1 MQKWK
6 VILVIAAMT
15 FQSLGYPVMARETKL
30 LETAAPVLDFSAK
43 SAVVMEQGSKEVLFA
58 KDKDKELAP
67 ASVTKVMSLLLV
79 FEDLNKGKIK
89 LTDTVTVSEHAASMG
104 GSQVFLEVGEKQKV
118 KTLIKCVVISS
129 ANDAVVAL
137 AEHVCG
143 SEKAFVERMN
153 RKAKELGM
161 KHTTFQNAC
170 GLDAK
175 GHVTSAYDIALMTR
189 ELAQKYPE
197 VFEYTKIWMDTIIHK
212 TKKGEKEFGLSNTNK
227 LIRQYN
233 GCTGMKTGSTG
244 KAGFCL
250 SATATRNKIHMIAV
264 VMGCESSKTRIKD
277 ASTLLDYG
285 FSNCQRIR
293 SETTRKEIGKIL
305 VQKGQKAEVDCQKK
319 ITADLIDIKT
329 QKGKM
334 IKKIKI
340 DSVKAPVKKGQKIGE
355 IQYIKDGIMIH
366 KEKIIAQENIKKAD
380 FLTQIQKISAQYF
393 LILSHFL

>member
-6 VILVIAAMT
+6 VILLVAAILV
-15 FQSLGYPVMARETKL
+15 QSFHCPVMAREARF
-30 LETAAPVLDFSAK
+30 LETAAPVLDLSAK
-43 SAVVMEQGSKEVLFA
+43 SAVVMEQESKEILFA

-67 ASVTKVMSLLLV
+67 ASVTKIMSLLLI
-79 FEDLNKGKIK
+79 FEDLKQGKIK

-104 GSQVFLEVGEKQKV
+104 GSQVFLETGEKQQV
-118 KTLIKCVVISS
+118 QTLIKCVVISS

-143 SEKAFVERMN
+143 SEEAFVSRMN
-153 RKAKELGM
+153 KKARELGM

-189 ELAQKYPE
+189 ELAQRYPE
-197 VFEYTKIWMDTIIHK
+197 VFKYTKIWMDTIIHK

-227 LIRQYN
+227 LIRHYN

-264 VMGCESSKTRIKD
+264 VMGCESSKARIKD
-277 ASTLLDYG
+277 ARTLLDYG
-285 FSNCQRIR
+285 FSNCQRIH
-293 SETTRKEIGKIL
+293 SETTRKEIGRIP
-305 VQKGQKAEVDCQKK
+305 VQKGQRSAVTFSWQD
-319 ITADLIDIKT
+319 TSDL
-329 QKGKM
+329 
-334 IKKIKI
+334 
-340 DSVKAPVKKGQKIGE
+340 
-355 IQYIKDGIMIH
+355 
-366 KEKIIAQENIKKAD
+366 
-380 FLTQIQKISAQYF
+380 
-393 LILSHFL
+393 

>member
-1 MQKWK
+1 
-6 VILVIAAMT
+6 
-15 FQSLGYPVMARETKL
+15 
-30 LETAAPVLDFSAK
+30 
-43 SAVVMEQGSKEVLFA
+43 
-58 KDKDKELAP
+58 
-67 ASVTKVMSLLLV
+67 
-79 FEDLNKGKIK
+79 
-89 LTDTVTVSEHAASMG
+89 
-104 GSQVFLEVGEKQKV
+104 
-118 KTLIKCVVISS
+118 
-129 ANDAVVAL
+129 
-137 AEHVCG
+137 
-143 SEKAFVERMN
+143 
-153 RKAKELGM
+153 
-161 KHTTFQNAC
+161 
-170 GLDAK
+170 
-175 GHVTSAYDIALMTR
+175 
-189 ELAQKYPE
+189 
-197 VFEYTKIWMDTIIHK
+197 
-212 TKKGEKEFGLSNTNK
+212 
-227 LIRQYN
+227 
-233 GCTGMKTGSTG
+233 MKTGSTG

-277 ASTLLDYG
+277 ASNLLDYG